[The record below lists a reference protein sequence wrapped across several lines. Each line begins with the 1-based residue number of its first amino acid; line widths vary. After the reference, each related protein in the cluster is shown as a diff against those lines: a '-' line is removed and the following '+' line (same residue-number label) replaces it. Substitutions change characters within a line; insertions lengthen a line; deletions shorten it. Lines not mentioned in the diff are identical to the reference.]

1 MGFLSG
7 SAGDIRFGKSDLS
20 GNLSD
25 DSDFRPFENTK
36 VTSWTLSTTA
46 QLLDTTTL
54 GDYDKNSVYGLRTT
68 SGTLRLLYY
77 TQPGSTQN
85 GSPATNSAS
94 WFINALARAATEQ
107 DASSLP
113 ANNIT
118 EESIP
123 VRLRLYLQK
132 YGVASPQ
139 SSHDFV
145 DLDANLT
152 NVAYGSTVGELV
164 AVNVSFEATGQLVYS
179 QV

>member
-20 GNLSD
+20 GDLTEEG
-25 DSDFRPFENTK
+25 DFRPFENTK

-54 GDYDKNSVYGLRTT
+54 GDYDKRSVYGLRTT

-77 TQPGSTQN
+77 TQPGSSQN

-94 WFINALARAATEQ
+94 WFINALARGASEQ

-113 ANNIT
+113 ASTII

-132 YGVASPQ
+132 YGIASPE
-139 SSHDFV
+139 STHDFV

-152 NVAYGSTVGELV
+152 NVSYSSVVGELA
-164 AVNVSFEATGQLVYS
+164 AVDVSFEAVGQIVRS